1 MNGIESKGR
10 SPFFP
15 DQPVPVELF
24 SGRQAQIDYLMSRAV
39 GQVTHGKPVTVFLEG
54 EYGIGKTSI
63 ARFIQWT
70 AERQKGL
77 IGIYAT
83 LDRAESLDDV
93 GASILEATLRTGI
106 YNPKLGEKIRN
117 GMAKYVGQQ
126 LLFGSFTL
134 HAEALKKDAP
144 NITRGLLPFL
154 KEILDRVRDDGIQGV
169 FLVLDEINGIVNN
182 PKFAYFLKSLVDS
195 NAAVSLEKPSLPLL
209 LMLCGIEDRR
219 RELIAHHE
227 PVSRIFDIVQ
237 IERMNKEEMNGF
249 FKKAFESVHMTVDED
264 AMNRMTHYAAGFPK
278 IMHLIG
284 NAAYWSDRDGRIDL
298 TDASMA
304 VMNAAEE
311 VGKRYVDQ
319 QVYAALRSPDYR
331 SILNKIAR
339 MGPNEMN
346 FKKTEVA
353 SGLTDAEKKKFHNF
367 LRKMKSLNVLRSG
380 DIAGEYI
387 FDVKIVRLYIWLQE
401 QYSKKK
407 KIE

>member
-24 SGRQAQIDYLMSRAV
+24 IGRQAQIDHLMTQAV
-39 GQVTHGKPVTVFLEG
+39 GQVIHGKPVTVFLEG

-70 AERQKGL
+70 AERQNGL
-77 IGIYAT
+77 LGIYAT

-93 GASILEATLRTGI
+93 GAAILEATIRTGI
-106 YNPKLGEKIRN
+106 YNPKLGEKIRD
-117 GMAKYVGQQ
+117 GMAKYIGQQ
-126 LLFGSFTL
+126 QLFGLTL
-134 HAEALKKDAP
+134 HAEIMKREAP
-144 NITRGLLPFL
+144 NVTRGLLPFL
-154 KEILDRVRDDGIQGV
+154 KQTLDRVREDGIKGV
-169 FLVLDEINGIVNN
+169 FLILDEINGITNN
-182 PKFAYFLKSLVDS
+182 PKFAYYLKGVVDT

-209 LMLCGIEDRR
+209 IMLCGIEDRR

-227 PVSRIFDIVQ
+227 PVSRIFDIIQ
-237 IERMNKEEMNGF
+237 IERMSDEEMADF
-249 FKKAFESVHMTVDED
+249 FRKAFESAHITVDD
-264 AMNRMTHYAAGFPK
+264 GAIDLMTHYSAGFPK

-284 NAAYWSDRDGRIDL
+284 NAAYWIDRDNRIDMA
-298 TDASMA
+298 DANMA

-339 MGPNEMN
+339 MGPNEMR
-346 FKKTEVA
+346 FKKTDVA
-353 SGLTDAEKKKFHNF
+353 TGLTDTEKKKFNNF
-367 LRKMKSLNVLRSG
+367 LQKMKTLNVLRSG
-380 DIAGEYI
+380 DSTGEYI
-387 FDVKIVRLYIWLQE
+387 FNVRMVRLYIWLQDL
-401 QYSKKK
+401 KKK
-407 KIE
+407 NAK